1 MAHINNLVT
10 ATSAPV
16 RTDVVLLC
24 RSCGPALPVMAV
36 ATDDS
41 GAAEALLLQYTA
53 PDTATTAAT
62 TTSGTVTSESAA
74 ANTPPAAVKDAAT
87 TSVDTPPEPP
97 QPQLYEPVTVWAG
110 ADDLTEGHWWSV
122 TAVTT
127 AKLSHSV
134 HLPLYWH
141 AATAS
146 TSTTSTDNNDAF
158 TTSSSAVRAVHPG
171 LQPSTLLAVHAPAVT
186 RGSSDADAN
195 DEGYCYADLAVVL
208 TADVPAAVQS
218 VTAASDDSS
227 SGSDSG
233 VAPDAAIKAD
243 VNSGDTEACA
253 NTFSGTA
260 AAQIATAAV
269 TVEPESVLVL
279 LQELTPDAADAGV
292 GRGVYLRLRHPL
304 HTTNTNTN
312 SSNSSGLPWS
322 VTRCRVKFQLQQQSA
337 DSTTAGAAALP
348 AVRVFRVVV
357 SSAHGCAVSI
367 HSTGVLAAGDAAIVW
382 RGLDSSSS
390 STASSTAVA
399 ATDAVKRTATS
410 ESGSYEAAPPGDW
423 RVIFRRALAFLPTTS
438 SSIIATA
445 SSEQSSSD
453 VESATVPSAQV
464 RVMLHV
470 AAAAAGRVQLCLVNT
485 ATGTETPLPLLGA
498 RSFTLTA
505 GPECSLVGYVRSGA
519 SPLPAGS
526 WQLSTLCEGPGTL
539 RTAPPVVPETGGTGA
554 AAAAAAAAALAAAAA
569 AMPVLPKQACQWR
582 ALYGADYT
590 ANKQLR
596 LFRDVARCTV
606 PGAIALRLCCS
617 TPATTATTAGSDAG
631 AGVGAGVAVPWV
643 ALTVTE
649 EATGRVVA
657 QRSSP
662 GEVCLLSVT
671 PPLTASAIAAA
682 AAAAAAA
689 APGTVAAAASDKA
702 KAAKGG
708 KAGAAVAV
716 EPPLAL
722 IVEATIDDTR
732 MAVPAAWRSVQPHY
746 FTPTTATAT
755 SSTAGSTALLSWRLD
770 VAAGAE
776 VQLAH
781 DCTQLQAHAAVAAAW
796 ESAGEGRADRAK
808 LLYEQ
813 VQRTAA
819 TSAATSA
826 ESSPL
831 HADITSSTLL
841 FSADTRF
848 QLPEPAEGED
858 PGEWLVQRSVTV
870 GIDAATES
878 TRQGLR
884 AALPPTVAASL
895 RVIDQSVVVAVDKE
909 SAEEQDTAQGAVA
922 TVLSAEDVAARRTAA
937 AAKLEV
943 AAAEQEAWTV
953 QRAAAVTAAAAAVQA
968 QAAAAA
974 AWREQVQAERLAPL
988 QQRDAEVR
996 AMMDKLAARKAA
1008 AAAELEAA
1016 AAATKKTKK

>member
-1 MAHINNLVT
+1 
-10 ATSAPV
+10 
-16 RTDVVLLC
+16 
-24 RSCGPALPVMAV
+24 MAV
-36 ATDDS
+36 ATGDS

-53 PDTATTAAT
+53 PNTATADST
-62 TTSGTVTSESAA
+62 TNDTVVSESAA
-74 ANTPPAAVKDAAT
+74 ANTPPAAVKDAAAA
-87 TSVDTPPEPP
+87 SVDTPPEPP
-97 QPQLYEPVTVWAG
+97 QPQLYEPTTVWAG

-127 AKLSHSV
+127 AKLSHNV
-134 HLPLYWH
+134 HLPFHWH
-141 AATAS
+141 AVTAS
-146 TSTTSTDNNDAF
+146 TGTIVDTSDAT
-158 TTSSSAVRAVHPG
+158 TTSSSSAVKAVYPG
-171 LQPSTLLAVHAPAVT
+171 LQPPTLLAVHAPAVT
-186 RGSSDADAN
+186 SGSSDANASD
-195 DEGYCYADLAVVL
+195 DGYCYADLAVVL
-208 TADVPAAVQS
+208 TADVPAAVQ
-218 VTAASDDSS
+218 AAIAAPDDTSTGTDSS
-227 SGSDSG
+227 V
-233 VAPDAAIKAD
+233 VAEAATNADA
-243 VNSGDTEACA
+243 NSRDAET
-253 NTFSGTA
+253 TA
-260 AAQIATAAV
+260 KTLSSTAVVPTAAV
-269 TVEPESVLVL
+269 AVEPESVLVL
-279 LQELTPDAADAGV
+279 LQELKPDAADAGV
-292 GRGVYLRLRHPL
+292 GRGVYLRLRHHL
-304 HTTNTNTN
+304 NN
-312 SSNSSGLPWS
+312 SNSGSSGLPWS
-322 VTRCRVKFQLQQQSA
+322 VARCRVKFQLPQQST
-337 DSTTAGAAALP
+337 DSTTAAAAALP

-357 SSAHGCAVSI
+357 SAVHGCAVSF
-367 HSTGVLAAGDAAIVW
+367 HSTGVLAAGDAATVW

-390 STASSTAVA
+390 TAITSVTNAVA
-399 ATDAVKRTATS
+399 DVVKRTATS

-423 RVIFRRALAFLPTTS
+423 RVIFRRALAFLPTTTS
-438 SSIIATA
+438 STIATA
-445 SSEQSSSD
+445 TSEQSGSD
-453 VESATVPSAQV
+453 VERASVASVAV

-470 AAAAAGRVQLCLVNT
+470 AAAAAGRVQLCLVD
-485 ATGTETPLPLLGA
+485 AVTGTETPLPLLGA
-498 RSFTLTA
+498 RSFALVA
-505 GPECSLVGYVRSGA
+505 RRDCSLVGYVRCGESQ
-519 SPLPAGS
+519 LPAGS
-526 WQLSTLCEGPGTL
+526 WQLSTLCEGAGTL
-539 RTAPPVVPETGGTGA
+539 RTAPPVVPETVGTGA
-554 AAAAAAAAALAAAAA
+554 AAAAAAAAVLAAAAA
-569 AMPVLPKQACQWR
+569 AMPVLPKQASQWR

-596 LFRDVARCTV
+596 LFRDVVRCTV
-606 PGAIALRLCCS
+606 PGALALRLCCS
-617 TPATTATTAGSDAG
+617 TAASSTTSSDASG
-631 AGVGAGVAVPWV
+631 SAGEAVPWV

-657 QRSSP
+657 QRSGP

-689 APGTVAAAASDKA
+689 PGTVAATASDKA

-708 KAGAAVAV
+708 KAGAAVTV

-755 SSTAGSTALLSWRLD
+755 GSTAGSTALLSWRLD

-781 DCTQLQAHAAVAAAW
+781 DCTQLLAHAAVAAAW
-796 ESAGEGRADRAK
+796 ESASEGRADRAK

-813 VQRTAA
+813 AQRTAV

-826 ESSPL
+826 EPSPL

-841 FSADTRF
+841 FSAEMRF

-858 PGEWLVQRSVTV
+858 PGEWLVQRSATV

-878 TRQGLR
+878 TRQALR

-895 RVIDQSVVVAVDKE
+895 RVIDQSAVVAVDKK
-909 SAEEQDTAQGAVA
+909 SAEGQDTAQAAVA
-922 TVLSAEDVAARRTAA
+922 TVLSAADVAAHRTAA